1 MPVTA
6 SGPQSVQHTQI
17 GLESKPHGQQSGGL
31 LRRSTVR
38 GPALCQSRQAGRR
51 GPMAPGGLAVS
62 STAEAVLSQ
71 EPAPGH
77 RARLTVGWTAAHHG
91 AVGLSHSYLGA
102 RPTAPPGPAPAGF
115 CFSRPM
121 PPTMS
126 AAPTPQPSP
135 GLCRR
140 VSESESAAHTSA
152 GSLHPVPSSQDAGA
166 PDRAGLPL
174 THRPGR
180 LVTAMQ
186 TSANC
191 KIPLRSHTGT
201 APTMYCLAAGMAQ
214 PRRCAA
220 TLLCSFWAQKASPQ
234 SC

>member
-1 MPVTA
+1 MVSRVVVCLDA
-6 SGPQSVQHTQI
+6 AQSEARLSVRANRQEDEGPW
-17 GLESKPHGQQSGGL
+17 L
-31 LRRSTVR
+31 LTDW
-38 GPALCQSRQAGRR
+38 LCPPPLR
-51 GPMAPGGLAVS
+51 L
-62 STAEAVLSQ
+62 VLSQ
-71 EPAPGH
+71 EPAPRH
-77 RARLTVGWTAAHHG
+77 RARLTVGWTAAHHR
-91 AVGLSHSYLGA
+91 AVGLSHSYLGV
-102 RPTAPPGPAPAGF
+102 RPTAPSGPAPAGL

-166 PDRAGLPL
+166 PERAGLPL

-186 TSANC
+186 TSADC
-191 KIPLRSHTGT
+191 KIPLRSHTGA
-201 APTMYCLAAGMAQ
+201 APTMDCLAAGMAQ
-214 PRRCAA
+214 PRRYAA
-220 TLLCSFWAQKASPQ
+220 TLLCSFWTQKASPQ